1 MMQLQL
7 QTAAAD
13 FNVHAIVLYEELKLK
28 LIKLEM
34 SWLSCE
40 ASEAS

>member
-13 FNVHAIVLYEELKLK
+13 FNVHAIVLYEELVKIDKIGNELV
-28 LIKLEM
+28 IV
-34 SWLSCE
+34 
-40 ASEAS
+40 